1 MVLCI
6 GIRRGRRKKVMST
19 ATAQACQ
26 TWPLASCSSP
36 SACAC
41 LLDDSAGSGS
51 ASKQAWLS
59 LAKVMSR
66 SIRSAVG
73 QCCSVSVRKTGR
85 VQRKRARGAE
95 KPRSAPSSLCALA
108 VITPRGD
115 ARKTTTEESRARGG
129 GGAGQAER
137 DSRSRGGGRRSL
149 VGRWATNSQWRREA
163 LVDTRQPAPTHS
175 PPAHDQSTHCV
186 FD

>member
-6 GIRRGRRKKVMST
+6 GICHGRRKKVMST

-59 LAKVMSR
+59 LAKMMSR
-66 SIRSAVG
+66 SIINSEMFENGLQLWTCNSFSQHVVHALTPG
-73 QCCSVSVRKTGR
+73 ISISVLLTITRRAMMPVHASESELN
-85 VQRKRARGAE
+85 QR
-95 KPRSAPSSLCALA
+95 
-108 VITPRGD
+108 
-115 ARKTTTEESRARGG
+115 
-129 GGAGQAER
+129 
-137 DSRSRGGGRRSL
+137 RR
-149 VGRWATNSQWRREA
+149 
-163 LVDTRQPAPTHS
+163 
-175 PPAHDQSTHCV
+175 
-186 FD
+186 